1 MEREKDKRAVVVS
14 SVGQDENDKSDASQ
28 VDCSV
33 IRTPT
38 YSTNRL
44 CYLIQVSKS
53 SHLLMG
59 ESGILIPSSSSPFC
73 IYSTDNSYS
82 N

>member
-14 SVGQDENDKSDASQ
+14 CVGQDCRAENDKSDASQ

-38 YSTNRL
+38 YYTNRL

-53 SHLLMG
+53 LHVLMG
-59 ESGILIPSSSSPFC
+59 YQNRYMF
-73 IYSTDNSYS
+73 
-82 N
+82 